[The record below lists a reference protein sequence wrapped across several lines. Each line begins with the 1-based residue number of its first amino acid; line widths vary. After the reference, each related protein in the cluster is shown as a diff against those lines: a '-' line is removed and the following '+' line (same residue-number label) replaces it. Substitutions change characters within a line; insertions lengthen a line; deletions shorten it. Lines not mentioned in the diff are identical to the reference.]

1 MRGPG
6 VIDRPHLVVI
16 TGMSGAGRSTAAK
29 ALEDIGYFVVD
40 NLPAPLISGVVDHA
54 DLQQSRR
61 GRLAVIVD
69 TRGGLSFVDL
79 ERVLLSLARN
89 AVPTTLLF
97 LEAGDD
103 VLLSRFNESRRPH
116 PVEAPSVAES
126 IALEREALQG
136 LRDRADVV
144 VDSSGRTVHD
154 LREQVQEAFAGV
166 TPRRSMR
173 VAVTSFGFKH
183 GVPPNV
189 DLVFDV
195 RFLPN
200 PHWSAEL
207 RPLTGRDEAVREFV
221 FSHDDAVEFVARIED
236 LLAFLLPRYEA
247 EGKAYLTVAVGCTGG
262 RHRSVAVV
270 ERLGEWIRS
279 RDLPVTVNHRDIDR

>member
-1 MRGPG
+1 M
-6 VIDRPHLVVI
+6 IDRPHLVVI

>member
-1 MRGPG
+1 MT
-6 VIDRPHLVVI
+6 DRPHLVVI

-116 PVEAPSVAES
+116 PVEAPSLAES

-207 RPLTGRDEAVREFV
+207 RLLTGRDEAVREFV

>member
-1 MRGPG
+1 MA
-6 VIDRPHLVVI
+6 DRPHLVVI

-40 NLPAPLISGVVDHA
+40 NLPATLISGVVDHA
-54 DLQQSRR
+54 DLHQSRQR
-61 GRLAVIVD
+61 RLAVIVD

-89 AVPTTLLF
+89 AVPTTVLF
-97 LEAGDD
+97 LDAGDD

-116 PVEAPSVAES
+116 PVEAPSVSES

-136 LRDRADVV
+136 LREKADVLI
-144 VDSSGRTVHD
+144 DTGGRNAHD
-154 LREQVQEAFAGV
+154 LREAVQEAFARE

-200 PHWSAEL
+200 PHWSTDL
-207 RPLTGRDEAVREFV
+207 RPLTGRDEAVRDFV
-221 FSHDDAVEFVARIED
+221 FSHEDAVEFVSRIED

-262 RHRSVAVV
+262 RHRSVAVA

-279 RDLPVTVNHRDIDR
+279 RELPATVNHRDIDR